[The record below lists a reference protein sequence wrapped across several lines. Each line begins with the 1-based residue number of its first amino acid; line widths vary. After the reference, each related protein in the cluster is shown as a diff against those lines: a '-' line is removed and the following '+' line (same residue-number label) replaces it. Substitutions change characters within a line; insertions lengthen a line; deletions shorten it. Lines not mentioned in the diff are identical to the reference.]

1 VVSEGRGDEEDDAP
15 DRKAVCPGRVEGELV
30 RAAWARVVED
40 MVAVPMAKTIE
51 QRSLPARPLPPVPV
65 RQ

>member
-15 DRKAVCPGRVEGELV
+15 GRKAVCPGLVEGELV
-30 RAAWARVVED
+30 RAEWARVVED
-40 MVAVPMAKTIE
+40 TVAAPMAKTIE
-51 QRSLPARPLPPVPV
+51 QRSLPARQRLPVPV